1 MSNKNQIH
9 KILNEDTTQSYNTAN
24 KKLLNIIKNQVV
36 NDSKSTNLFSQLHQ
50 KQNNEM
56 LNIDLNKAKNKR
68 TQLAIKEAELN
79 PDGAVTT
86 AVPNIPPQIASNF
99 TIASQKLINI
109 FNHIIGILRS
119 FGDDDPPGGFN
130 VNRDIKWTDLFDAFT
145 QLQQQTIFI
154 LQGQGQFKS
163 NQIVQQ
169 IDLVSSSYIRF
180 GNTIDTYQARF
191 VDENLRPNDPDE
203 LNWIID
209 GSIYHRLDIIDEFI
223 LNAQNQLQIFRDG
236 LSQGGPFDDNTQG
249 PIPPVYNYP
258 IYQNAA
264 VPLVAP
270 QFGVPTLRPPPDR
283 PGRPRRYDRGEE
295 DDSDGYYSLNDDG
308 DGIPS
313 SEDDDDYSDDFDS
326 DNEQLTPAK
335 FGMTPTTESG
345 RRYASDI
352 AHPIAGK
359 GRRGLDYY
367 KSQGHPTYDS
377 PSGIERL
384 YGPLSANRSGMLRR
398 GESLR
403 LTRERSDGQRLGM
416 LFDLQEQ
423 NDLLDRGEITGMQ
436 QSESQRQRPF
446 YSQGDIISGTPSS
459 IRGPFSSQPSG
470 RYVSPTSPVPVRVIE
485 KAADT
490 QRRERLRFD
499 RESVREL
506 ESHAPTTQKSFMSP
520 KGQRSRGVSV
530 RKDIEDMQARERDQL
545 GPGHRLFDGDEVD
558 LREDTAPKSRLTSA
572 QRDALSLEQSLRDY
586 NFHSVRDFINSPD
599 VVDQRDQIL
608 NELEM
613 LLKDDIEI
621 FDEFREFMTKQV
633 KQEDDGKDASLDR
646 IAEGLVQ
653 QLRSQNFKYIYEYLT
668 DPAIVSD
675 SQRILHKLEL
685 LTEDEP
691 DLIEYFREY
700 VVKREASGKQSGKK
714 SAKKEGKQSAKPAKT
729 PAIDMRDL
737 KGKLTTWHK
746 SGNFEA
752 FDNWK
757 QVHISDEEEQSEL
770 IQTLALEPKNINGE
784 NYGIL
789 YADLLNRKSQKY
801 TRRSSRISK
810 GNG

>member
-1 MSNKNQIH
+1 
-9 KILNEDTTQSYNTAN
+9 
-24 KKLLNIIKNQVV
+24 
-36 NDSKSTNLFSQLHQ
+36 
-50 KQNNEM
+50 
-56 LNIDLNKAKNKR
+56 
-68 TQLAIKEAELN
+68 
-79 PDGAVTT
+79 
-86 AVPNIPPQIASNF
+86 
-99 TIASQKLINI
+99 
-109 FNHIIGILRS
+109 
-119 FGDDDPPGGFN
+119 
-130 VNRDIKWTDLFDAFT
+130 
-145 QLQQQTIFI
+145 
-154 LQGQGQFKS
+154 
-163 NQIVQQ
+163 
-169 IDLVSSSYIRF
+169 
-180 GNTIDTYQARF
+180 
-191 VDENLRPNDPDE
+191 
-203 LNWIID
+203 
-209 GSIYHRLDIIDEFI
+209 
-223 LNAQNQLQIFRDG
+223 
-236 LSQGGPFDDNTQG
+236 
-249 PIPPVYNYP
+249 
-258 IYQNAA
+258 
-264 VPLVAP
+264 
-270 QFGVPTLRPPPDR
+270 
-283 PGRPRRYDRGEE
+283 
-295 DDSDGYYSLNDDG
+295 
-308 DGIPS
+308 
-313 SEDDDDYSDDFDS
+313 
-326 DNEQLTPAK
+326 
-335 FGMTPTTESG
+335 
-345 RRYASDI
+345 
-352 AHPIAGK
+352 
-359 GRRGLDYY
+359 
-367 KSQGHPTYDS
+367 
-377 PSGIERL
+377 
-384 YGPLSANRSGMLRR
+384 MLRR

-403 LTRERSDGQRLGM
+403 LARERSDGQRLGM
-416 LFDLQEQ
+416 LLDLQEQ

-436 QSESQRQRPF
+436 QYESQRQRPF

-485 KAADT
+485 NAADT

-530 RKDIEDMQARERDQL
+530 RKDMEDMQARERDQL

-613 LLKDDIEI
+613 LLKDDSEI
-621 FDEFREFMTKQV
+621 FDDFRAFMTKQV
-633 KQEDDGKDASLDR
+633 TEEDDGKDASLDR

-653 QLRSQNFKYIYEYLT
+653 QLRSQNFKYIYDYLT

-714 SAKKEGKQSAKPAKT
+714 SAKKEGKQSAKPAGEKSHNLIINQAADNLLPDFKKRNFEFIYTFLTSESFNPNDIEHVLAKLKALTHDQPKLYKDYLAYARAHNDIVESEVKAKT